1 MEVMKIILI
10 KSVFYVVIS
19 AQEYSVSIFGFHAA
33 DVIMSRDSTSSEFQ
47 TNNRGIFD
55 LIWPTSNNYKTVFDE
70 DNYSIKV
77 WEKTIRQGSNI
88 VRVSGS
94 VTSDGYMKYK
104 GGGNIKV
111 DNKTQTVFTILEM
124 AIMMDRKYLD
134 TKWFPYEH
142 EGRLGRARLIWADS
156 LNQWSGV
163 DSILCDHYRFDI
175 EITDS
180 TKQVKT
186 SDYFMNNIIRPD
198 CVREIW
204 VSREIPKNIIAA
216 KVSLGSIPVIARI
229 QTVSYT
235 HLTLPTTSSV

>member
-1 MEVMKIILI
+1 MEIMRIILI
-10 KSVFYVVIS
+10 KPIFCIAIF
-19 AQEYSVSIFGFHAA
+19 AQEYSISIFGFHAA
-33 DVIMSRDSTSSEFQ
+33 DISISRDSASSEFQ
-47 TNNRGIFD
+47 INSRGIFD

-70 DNYSIKV
+70 NNYSIKA
-77 WEKTIRQGSNI
+77 WEKTIKQGSNK
-88 VRVSGS
+88 VKLSGS

-104 GGGNIKV
+104 DEGGIKI
-111 DNKTQTVFTILEM
+111 DIETQTVFTILEM
-124 AIMMDRKYLD
+124 TIMMDRKYLD

-156 LNQWSGV
+156 LNRWSGR
-163 DSILCDHYRFDI
+163 DSVFCDHYRFDI

-204 VSREIPKNIIAA
+204 VSKEIPKNIIAA
-216 KVSLGSIPVIARI
+216 KVSLGPIPIIARI
-229 QTVSYT
+229 QIDKET
-235 HLTLPTTSSV
+235 

>member
-1 MEVMKIILI
+1 MEIMKIILI
-10 KSVFYVVIS
+10 KSVFCIAIF
-19 AQEYSVSIFGFHAA
+19 AQEYSISIFGFHAA
-33 DVIMSRDSTSSEFQ
+33 DVSISRDSISSEFQ
-47 TNNRGIFD
+47 ANSRGIFD

-70 DNYSIKV
+70 NNYSIKV
-77 WEKTIRQGSNI
+77 WEKAIKQGSDK
-88 VRVSGS
+88 VKLSGS

-104 GGGNIKV
+104 DEDGIKI
-111 DNKTQTVFTILEM
+111 DIETHTVFTILEM

-156 LNQWSGV
+156 LNQWSGR

-186 SDYFMNNIIRPD
+186 SDYFMNNIIS
-198 CVREIW
+198 INIKILSW
-204 VSREIPKNIIAA
+204 VFIA
-216 KVSLGSIPVIARI
+216 LNF
-229 QTVSYT
+229 
-235 HLTLPTTSSV
+235 

>member
-1 MEVMKIILI
+1 MEIMKIILI
-10 KSVFYVVIS
+10 KPIFCIAIF
-19 AQEYSVSIFGFHAA
+19 AQEYSISIFGFHAA
-33 DVIMSRDSTSSEFQ
+33 DISINRDSASSEFQ
-47 TNNRGIFD
+47 INSRGIFD

-70 DNYSIKV
+70 NNYSIKV
-77 WEKTIRQGSNI
+77 WEKTIKQGSNK
-88 VRVSGS
+88 VKLSGS

-104 GGGNIKV
+104 DEGGIKI
-111 DNKTQTVFTILEM
+111 DIETQTVFTILEM

-156 LNQWSGV
+156 LNRWSGR
-163 DSILCDHYRFDI
+163 DSVFCDHYRFDI

-180 TKQVKT
+180 TKKVKT

-204 VSREIPKNIIAA
+204 VSKEVPKNIIAA
-216 KVSLGSIPVIARI
+216 KVSLGPIPFIARI
-229 QTVSYT
+229 QIDKE
-235 HLTLPTTSSV
+235 P

>member
-1 MEVMKIILI
+1 MEIMKIILI
-10 KSVFYVVIS
+10 KPIFCIAIF
-19 AQEYSVSIFGFHAA
+19 AQEYSISIFGFHAA
-33 DVIMSRDSTSSEFQ
+33 DISINRDSASSEFQ
-47 TNNRGIFD
+47 INSRGIFD

-70 DNYSIKV
+70 NNYSIKV
-77 WEKTIRQGSNI
+77 WEKAIKQGSNK
-88 VRVSGS
+88 VKLSGS

-104 GGGNIKV
+104 DEGGIKI
-111 DNKTQTVFTILEM
+111 DIETHTVFTILEM

-156 LNQWSGV
+156 LNRWSGR
-163 DSILCDHYRFDI
+163 DSVFCDHYRFDI

-204 VSREIPKNIIAA
+204 VSREIPKSIIAA
-216 KVSLGSIPVIARI
+216 KVSLGPIPVIARI
-229 QTVSYT
+229 QIDKET
-235 HLTLPTTSSV
+235 

>member
-1 MEVMKIILI
+1 MEIMKIILI
-10 KSVFYVVIS
+10 KPIFCIAIF
-19 AQEYSVSIFGFHAA
+19 AQEYSISIFGFHAA
-33 DVIMSRDSTSSEFQ
+33 DISINRDSASSEFQ
-47 TNNRGIFD
+47 INSRGIFD
-55 LIWPTSNNYKTVFDE
+55 LIWPTSNNYKTVFDKN
-70 DNYSIKV
+70 NYSIKV
-77 WEKTIRQGSNI
+77 WEKTIKQGSNK
-88 VRVSGS
+88 VKLSGS
-94 VTSDGYMKYK
+94 VTSDGYMKYEDE
-104 GGGNIKV
+104 GGIKI
-111 DNKTQTVFTILEM
+111 DIDTQTVFTILEM

-156 LNQWSGV
+156 LNQWSGK

-204 VSREIPKNIIAA
+204 VSKEIPKNIIAA
-216 KVSLGSIPVIARI
+216 KVSLGPIPIIARI
-229 QTVSYT
+229 QIDKET
-235 HLTLPTTSSV
+235 

>member
-1 MEVMKIILI
+1 MEIIKIILI
-10 KSVFYVVIS
+10 KPVFCIAIF
-19 AQEYSVSIFGFHAA
+19 AQDYSISIFGFHAA
-33 DVIMSRDSTSSEFQ
+33 DVSISRDSTSSEFQ
-47 TNNRGIFD
+47 TNSRGIFD

-70 DNYSIKV
+70 NNFSIKV
-77 WEKTIRQGSNI
+77 WEKTIKQGSDK
-88 VRVSGS
+88 VKLSGS

-104 GGGNIKV
+104 EEGGIKI
-111 DNKTQTVFTILEM
+111 DIETHTVFTILEM

-142 EGRLGRARLIWADS
+142 EGKLGRARLIWADS
-156 LNQWSGV
+156 LNQWSGR

-204 VSREIPKNIIAA
+204 VSREIPKSIIAA
-216 KVSLGSIPVIARI
+216 KVSLGPIPVIARI
-229 QTVSYT
+229 QIDKET
-235 HLTLPTTSSV
+235 

>member
-1 MEVMKIILI
+1 MEIMKIILT
-10 KSVFYVVIS
+10 KSVFCIAVF
-19 AQEYSVSIFGFHAA
+19 AQEYSISIFGFHAA
-33 DVIMSRDSTSSEFQ
+33 DVSLNRDSTSIEYQ

-55 LIWPTSNNYKTVFDE
+55 LIWPSSNSYKTVFDK

-77 WEKTIRQGSNI
+77 WEKTIKQGSNK
-88 VRVSGS
+88 VTVSGS

-104 GGGNIKV
+104 NGVGIKI
-111 DNKTQTVFTILEM
+111 DDETQTVFTILEM

-134 TKWFPYEH
+134 TRWFPYEH
-142 EGRLGRARLIWADS
+142 EGRLGKARLIWADS
-156 LNQWSGV
+156 LNQWSGK

-186 SDYFMNNIIRPD
+186 SDYFMNNIIRSD

-204 VSREIPKNIIAA
+204 VSRGTPKSIIAA
-216 KVSLGSIPVIARI
+216 KVSLGPIPVVARI
-229 QTVSYT
+229 QIDKES
-235 HLTLPTTSSV
+235 

>member
-1 MEVMKIILI
+1 MEIMKVIMI
-10 KSVFYVVIS
+10 KPIFCIAIF
-19 AQEYSVSIFGFHAA
+19 AQEYSISIFGFHAA
-33 DVIMSRDSTSSEFQ
+33 DISINRDSASSEFQ
-47 TNNRGIFD
+47 INSRGIFD

-70 DNYSIKV
+70 NNYSIKV
-77 WEKTIRQGSNI
+77 WEKTIKQGSNK

-94 VTSDGYMKYK
+94 VTSDGYIKYK
-104 GGGNIKV
+104 EEGSIRI
-111 DNKTQTVFTILEM
+111 DIETQTVFTILEM
-124 AIMMDRKYLD
+124 AIMMDKDNLD

-156 LNQWSGV
+156 LNQWSGR

-204 VSREIPKNIIAA
+204 VSKEIPKNIIAA
-216 KVSLGSIPVIARI
+216 KVSLGPIPIIARI
-229 QTVSYT
+229 QIDKET
-235 HLTLPTTSSV
+235 

>member
-1 MEVMKIILI
+1 MEIMKVMLI
-10 KSVFYVVIS
+10 KSVFCIAIF
-19 AQEYSVSIFGFHAA
+19 AQEYSISIFGFHAA
-33 DVIMSRDSTSSEFQ
+33 DVSISRDSTSSEYE
-47 TNNRGIFD
+47 TSNRGIFD
-55 LIWPTSNNYKTVFDE
+55 LIWPTSNTYKTVFDE

-77 WEKTIRQGSNI
+77 WEKAIKQGSDK
-88 VRVSGS
+88 VKLSGS

-104 GGGNIKV
+104 DEDGIKI
-111 DNKTQTVFTILEM
+111 DIETHTVFTILEM

-156 LNQWSGV
+156 LNQWSGR

-186 SDYFMNNIIRPD
+186 SDYFMNNIIRSD

-204 VSREIPKNIIAA
+204 VSREIPKSIIAA
-216 KVSLGSIPVIARI
+216 KVSLGPIPVIARI
-229 QTVSYT
+229 QIDKET
-235 HLTLPTTSSV
+235 

>member
-10 KSVFYVVIS
+10 KSVFYVVIF
-19 AQEYSVSIFGFHAA
+19 AQEYSVSIFGFHAS

-55 LIWPTSNNYKTVFDE
+55 LIWPSSNSYKTVFDK
-70 DNYSIKV
+70 DNYSIRV
-77 WEKTIRQGSNI
+77 WEKTIKQGSKK
-88 VRVSGS
+88 VKVSGS
-94 VTSDGYMKYK
+94 VTSDGYMRYK
-104 GGGNIKV
+104 DNSIIKI
-111 DNKTQTVFTILEM
+111 NNETQTVFTILEM
-124 AIMMDRKYLD
+124 AIMEDRKYLD
-134 TKWFPYEH
+134 TRWFPYEH

-156 LNQWSGV
+156 LNQWSGG

-180 TKQVKT
+180 TKQIKT
-186 SDYFMNNIIRPD
+186 SDYFMNNIIRSD

-216 KVSLGSIPVIARI
+216 KVSLGPIPVIARI
-229 QTVSYT
+229 QIDKET
-235 HLTLPTTSSV
+235 

>member
-1 MEVMKIILI
+1 MEIMKIILI
-10 KSVFYVVIS
+10 KPIFCIAIF
-19 AQEYSVSIFGFHAA
+19 AQEYSISIFGFHAA
-33 DVIMSRDSTSSEFQ
+33 DISINRDSASSEFQ
-47 TNNRGIFD
+47 INSRGIFD

-70 DNYSIKV
+70 NNYSIKV
-77 WEKTIRQGSNI
+77 WEKTIKQGSNK
-88 VRVSGS
+88 VKLSGS

-104 GGGNIKV
+104 DEGGIKI
-111 DNKTQTVFTILEM
+111 DIETQTVFTILEM

-156 LNQWSGV
+156 LNRWSGR
-163 DSILCDHYRFDI
+163 DSVFCDHYRFDI

-180 TKQVKT
+180 TKKVKT

-204 VSREIPKNIIAA
+204 VSKEIPKNIIAA
-216 KVSLGSIPVIARI
+216 KVSLGPIPIIARI
-229 QTVSYT
+229 QIDKET
-235 HLTLPTTSSV
+235 

>member
-1 MEVMKIILI
+1 MEIMKFILI
-10 KSVFYVVIS
+10 KTVFCIAIF
-19 AQEYSVSIFGFHAA
+19 AQEYSISIFGFHAA
-33 DVIMSRDSTSSEFQ
+33 DVSMSRNSTSSEFQ
-47 TNNRGIFD
+47 ANSRGIFD

-70 DNYSIKV
+70 NNYSIKV
-77 WEKTIRQGSNI
+77 WEKTIKQGSSK
-88 VRVSGS
+88 VKVSGN
-94 VTSDGYMKYK
+94 VTYDGYMKYK
-104 GGGNIKV
+104 DEGDIKI
-111 DNKTQTVFTILEM
+111 DIETQTVFTILEM

-156 LNQWSGV
+156 LNQWSGR

-186 SDYFMNNIIRPD
+186 SDYFMNNIIRSD

-216 KVSLGSIPVIARI
+216 KVSLGPIPVIARI
-229 QTVSYT
+229 QIDKET
-235 HLTLPTTSSV
+235 

>member
-1 MEVMKIILI
+1 MEIMKIIMI
-10 KSVFYVVIS
+10 KPIFCIAIF
-19 AQEYSVSIFGFHAA
+19 AQEYSISIFGFHAA
-33 DVIMSRDSTSSEFQ
+33 DISINRDSVSSEFQ
-47 TNNRGIFD
+47 INSRGIFD

-70 DNYSIKV
+70 NNYSIKV
-77 WEKTIRQGSNI
+77 WEKTIKQGSNK
-88 VRVSGS
+88 VKLSGS

-104 GGGNIKV
+104 DGGGIKI
-111 DNKTQTVFTILEM
+111 DIETQTVFTILEM

-156 LNQWSGV
+156 LNRWSGR
-163 DSILCDHYRFDI
+163 DSVFCDHYRFDI

-180 TKQVKT
+180 TKKVKT

-204 VSREIPKNIIAA
+204 VSKEVPKNIIAA
-216 KVSLGSIPVIARI
+216 KVSLGPIPFIARI
-229 QTVSYT
+229 QIDKET
-235 HLTLPTTSSV
+235 